1 MMQKLTITCFAVT
14 LSLIMAKTA
23 YAHDTTPSASSKADQ
38 ILIAYLAPKD
48 RDLVNV
54 YKDMKARHV
63 LERAQEFLSPFKLP
77 EPIKF
82 TFQDCGG
89 EDDASYD
96 AQEVTLCYEYVDELQ
111 WAKPKRT
118 TRDGVTPHDAVAGP
132 FFSTLLHEFVHAMFD
147 VLDVPVLG
155 REEDAADQLAA
166 FIILQLGKVDASRLI
181 RGTAYAFKT
190 ESKEK
195 KSKSSLEFAGEHGTP
210 EQRYYNVLCV
220 AYGADPKFFADL
232 KSKRI
237 LPSDRLE
244 QCQDEYEQ
252 AEDAYKATILPY
264 IDEGL
269 ANKVWSRLEIRN
281 K

>member
-1 MMQKLTITCFAVT
+1 MICFAVAV
-14 LSLIMAKTA
+14 SLITAKPA
-23 YAHDTTPSASSKADQ
+23 YAHDTTPSASSKPDQ
-38 ILIAYLAPKD
+38 ILIAYLPPKD
-48 RDLVNV
+48 RELANV
-54 YKDMKARHV
+54 YKDMKTRRV

-77 EPIKF
+77 RPIKF

-96 AQEVTLCYEYVDELQ
+96 AQEVTICYEYVDELQ
-111 WAKPKRT
+111 WAKPKKT
-118 TRDGVTPHDAVAGP
+118 TRDGVAPHDAVAGP
-132 FFSTLLHEFVHAMFD
+132 FFSTLLHEFAHALFD

-166 FIILQLGKVDASRLI
+166 FIILQLGKVEASRLI
-181 RGTAYAFKT
+181 LGTAYAFNT
-190 ESKEK
+190 ESKEE
-195 KSKSSLEFAGEHGTP
+195 KSESSLDFASEHGTP
-210 EQRYYNVLCV
+210 EQRYYNVLCI
-220 AYGADPKFFADL
+220 AYGADPKVFADL

-252 AEDAYKATILPY
+252 AEDAYKATISPY

-269 ANKVWSRLEIRN
+269 ANRVWSRLEIR
-281 K
+281 KK